1 MHHHV
6 LTLVQK
12 EIRKRIE
19 ENSPSPTLL
28 DTLTPLLYRVSLLA
42 FNKSHVPAI
51 IGFTRTDEKGLAA
64 TAHEVLK
71 EISTKH
77 PKVFATHVKD
87 LCKTLESEA
96 PTEGSPNP
104 PGAVDDL
111 KALAS
116 FAKKFPKELPLD
128 AKDGQKLVRGLLNFA
143 LYGSPPKAAKHAVS
157 ILLSSEEKRKRHSRE
172 LVQKSIK
179 NFDYECKHWLTKLAA
194 LSQLVLL
201 APTECE
207 RDIDPI
213 VAVAVESVL
222 LKPHTASPD
231 AEEEWMENPDDDIAA
246 RTWALRILVNRL
258 LAYTGDEE
266 RTEASDHILKLLNRM
281 VKENGEVSKK
291 ESPPLA
297 HKNRQRLLAANFL
310 LKVATRRRFD
320 SLITPAEFNQLALV
334 THDACLQVRKGF
346 ALKLMKYLGQNR
358 LPTRYYSILF
368 MFAHE
373 PDAGLRGLLETWIR
387 SRRAA
392 FTSRKDTLLETSVFA
407 RLLSLL
413 AHHPDLADD
422 EVSLQQIAVYILFY
436 LNCVATEDNL
446 ALIYHMAGRV
456 KTVRDAVDPSG
467 GSDDKLYTLSDLA
480 QAAILSW
487 EDVNAWSMQTF
498 PGKQKL
504 PAIIFKPLESHER
517 GQEIAQKRYV
527 PADMSD
533 MLEALVRKTIRS
545 KKRKAGDG
553 TEKPRKKARGENG
566 VKKEKTRS
574 ERPIKTPRK
583 KRGSYGSDEEEE
595 RDDAAAPSSGPRRK
609 SGRKSAVSKSYLEVS
624 SDDEEPDTQAGAE
637 QDDSM
642 SDAESDSAKEDV
654 EMEDEGADSPAESE
668 AEPEAEDTEA
678 VNVAAEE
685 SDVVGEDEEEAEA
698 GEEEEEEANPE
709 PQRRTRGRQAK
720 KANGVASSPAATK
733 RKASRPA
740 KDATPA
746 KATPAKAIPAK
757 PTPAKATPAKATP
770 AKPAKPAKAT
780 KPTPKSKAKAPAA
793 SPTDDPVTNGS
804 GTVRRSARS
813 RA

>member
-1 MHHHV
+1 M
-6 LTLVQK
+6 
-12 EIRKRIE
+12 
-19 ENSPSPTLL
+19 
-28 DTLTPLLYRVSLLA
+28 YRVSLLA

-51 IGFTRTDEKGLAA
+51 IQFTRTDDKGLAT

-96 PTEGSPNP
+96 PTDESPNP

-116 FAKKFPKELPLD
+116 FAKKFPKELPLN

-143 LYGSPPKAAKHAVS
+143 SYGTPPKAGKHAVS
-157 ILLSSEEKRKRHSRE
+157 IIMSSNEKKKRHARE
-172 LVQKSIK
+172 MVQKSIK
-179 NFDYECKHWLTKLAA
+179 NFDYGCDHWLTKLAA

-201 APTECE
+201 APDECE

-213 VAVAVESVL
+213 VAVAVENVL
-222 LKPHTASPD
+222 LKPHPESPE
-231 AEEEWMENPDDDIAA
+231 AEEEWMEVPDDDIAA

-258 LAYTGDEE
+258 LAYTGEEE
-266 RTEASDHILKLLNRM
+266 RTVASDHVLKLLNRM

-310 LKVATRRRFD
+310 LKVATSKTATRHRFD
-320 SLITPAEFNQLALV
+320 SLITPADFNQLALV

-346 ALKLMKYLGQNR
+346 AMKLMKYLGQNR
-358 LPTRYYSILF
+358 LPTRYFSILF

-373 PDAGLRGLLETWIR
+373 PDVGLRNLLETWIR

-392 FTSRKDTLLETSVFA
+392 FTSRKDTILETSVFA

-422 EVSLQQIAVYILFY
+422 EVSLQQIAMYVLFY
-436 LNCVATEDNL
+436 LKCVATEDNL

-456 KTVRDAVDPSG
+456 KTVRDAIDPSG

-487 EDVNAWSMQTF
+487 EDVNGWSMQTF

-504 PAIIFKPLESHER
+504 PGGIFKALESHER

-527 PADMSD
+527 SADISD
-533 MLEALVRKTIRS
+533 MLESLVKKTIRS

-553 TEKPRKKARGENG
+553 TEKPRKKVKGENG
-566 VKKEKTRS
+566 IKKERTKS
-574 ERPIKTPRK
+574 DKPIKTPRK
-583 KRGSYGSDEEEE
+583 KRNNYGSDN
-595 RDDAAAPSSGPRRK
+595 DDDLDAAAAQSSGPRRK
-609 SGRKSAVSKSYLEVS
+609 SGRQSGVNKSYVEVS
-624 SDDEEPDTQAGAE
+624 SDGEESDTQAGAE
-637 QDDSM
+637 QDDST
-642 SDAESDSAKEDV
+642 SD
-654 EMEDEGADSPAESE
+654 SE
-668 AEPEAEDTEA
+668 AEPANND
-678 VNVAAEE
+678 VAM
-685 SDVVGEDEEEAEA
+685 EDEATDPPTESEPEPEADEVPSEPA
-698 GEEEEEEANPE
+698 EEEEPE
-709 PQRRTRGRQAK
+709 PETDASDKEPTPEPKRPTRGRPPK
-720 KANGVASSPAATK
+720 TTNGVAAASPEASK
-733 RKASRPA
+733 RKAGRVT
-740 KDATPA
+740 KNATPA
-746 KATPAKAIPAK
+746 KTSTPAKNSTPAKAAK
-757 PTPAKATPAKATP
+757 GTKATPKGKAKTPAKEKEKEATP
-770 AKPAKPAKAT
+770 
-780 KPTPKSKAKAPAA
+780 
-793 SPTDDPVTNGS
+793 NGTS
-804 GTVRRSARS
+804 AVRRSGRT
-813 RA
+813 RG